1 MKAKIRGHN
10 LPTQRQS
17 DLEKA
22 ARQFIDDYIDDYI
35 KKLQYK
41 LSRRVTFALC
51 LILSDQHGFGQ
62 KRCQR
67 AVEGIGEILN
77 GVAEDVYDR
86 NEIDPEG
93 RDKMLDNMDA
103 ELMDRGIY
111 ITIQGDPV
119 YGEKRKR
126 PASAGTDTSQEK

>member
-10 LPTQRQS
+10 LPAQRQS

-126 PASAGTDTSQEK
+126 PASAATDTSQEK

>member
-22 ARQFIDDYIDDYI
+22 ARQFVDDYIDDYI

>member
-1 MKAKIRGHN
+1 MKVKIRGHN
-10 LPTQRQS
+10 LPAQRQS

-35 KKLQYK
+35 KKMQYK
-41 LSRRVTFALC
+41 LYRRVTFALC

-77 GVAEDVYDR
+77 GVADDVYDR

>member
-103 ELMDRGIY
+103 E
-111 ITIQGDPV
+111 
-119 YGEKRKR
+119 
-126 PASAGTDTSQEK
+126 

>member
-10 LPTQRQS
+10 LPPERQS

-126 PASAGTDTSQEK
+126 PETAGTVTSQEK

>member
-10 LPTQRQS
+10 LPTQRQR

>member
-22 ARQFIDDYIDDYI
+22 ARKFIDDYIDDYI

>member
-10 LPTQRQS
+10 LPTQRQR

-22 ARQFIDDYIDDYI
+22 ARQFMDDYIDDYI

>member
-126 PASAGTDTSQEK
+126 PASAGTVTSQEK

>member
-93 RDKMLDNMDA
+93 RDKILDNMDA

-119 YGEKRKR
+119 YGEKRKK

>member
-1 MKAKIRGHN
+1 MKAKIRPHN
-10 LPTQRQS
+10 LPQDRQGE
-17 DLEKA
+17 LEKA
-22 ARQFIDDYIDDYI
+22 ARQFMDDHIDEYI

-41 LSRRVTFALC
+41 MSRRVTFALC

-93 RDKMLDNMDA
+93 RDKMLDAMDA

-111 ITIQGDPV
+111 ITIKDDPV

-126 PASAGTDTSQEK
+126 PASAGTDTSQKK

>member
-1 MKAKIRGHN
+1 M
-10 LPTQRQS
+10 
-17 DLEKA
+17 
-22 ARQFIDDYIDDYI
+22 
-35 KKLQYK
+35 
-41 LSRRVTFALC
+41 
-51 LILSDQHGFGQ
+51 
-62 KRCQR
+62 
-67 AVEGIGEILN
+67 
-77 GVAEDVYDR
+77 AEDVYDR

>member
-119 YGEKRKR
+119 YGEKRKK

>member
-10 LPTQRQS
+10 LPAQRQS

>member
-41 LSRRVTFALC
+41 LSRRVTFDLC

>member
-35 KKLQYK
+35 KKRQYK

-119 YGEKRKR
+119 YGEKRKK